1 MNIFE
6 LIRFILDLTICIIIL
21 SFLILLI
28 NEYYI
33 SITQFI
39 YKIYIFIYKSY
50 IIQSLFNIIR
60 TLKNKILVAKLK
72 LSSFASKPIIEF
84 KDHKSIRELFNN
96 ERLYISIKN
105 TNKLNGSDLFEAIL
119 IEFLNRSEIADSLNS
134 RVIEIYAYTV
144 EGNPLTISTNI
155 QLDRLSTIDDFYH
168 QILFDYLE
176 GGNYKLDDLDNIDTL
191 YIHMISS

>member
-1 MNIFE
+1 MLIKHTNKKLLIITLEQIIIRFKIKHKMNIFE

-50 IIQSLFNIIR
+50 II
-60 TLKNKILVAKLK
+60 
-72 LSSFASKPIIEF
+72 F

>member
-39 YKIYIFIYKSY
+39 YKIY